1 MASSFLAPTVAVSNA
16 NWKHP
21 REKINT
27 SQKTTSISAFDVC
40 LLAGLQFQ
48 QIYTDYPQKNKSIQ
62 ISCIFRVYTSRRGI
76 PKCFK

>member
-21 REKINT
+21 REKITNT
-27 SQKTTSISAFDVC
+27 SQKTTNISAFDVC

-48 QIYTDYPQKNKSIQ
+48 QIYTDKLHI
-62 ISCIFRVYTSRRGI
+62 
-76 PKCFK
+76 